1 MALKRGA
8 SGHHGGVQ
16 PPAKAGVPIS
26 GFVDHHTHLLA
37 QAAGVPFPWHGG
49 TVRAFHERVHS
60 DETTPMDVPEPDLP
74 DVPADERAAR
84 LYRGLARAAAAGL
97 VEITEM
103 GMRDWWYLDALAT
116 LGDKPLPAR
125 VRVYVASGLA
135 ERSGVAELEARRAGG
150 GPWVRLDGIKFYA
163 DGWLVPRT
171 CAMCRAFEDEDTT
184 GILFTDSIALAKRIE
199 PFAAAGW
206 RIATH
211 AIGDRAV
218 EAVLDGYEL
227 AWGGDRR
234 ELAATA
240 PRIEH
245 GSVLSAELCSRIAE
259 LGVAVCIQP
268 SFAVTDAAQVPGAL
282 GADRSAAAYPWAS
295 LAALGAR
302 LLAGTDYPIEVIEPL
317 VGLARL
323 VHGRSG
329 RPGFETEGVAPAHSR
344 LAVEL
349 AMAISTYRSAGRTLL
364 SADPSPAARAD
375 LDSIEILGTE
385 PAPFPG

>member
-1 MALKRGA
+1 
-8 SGHHGGVQ
+8 VQ
-16 PPAKAGVPIS
+16 PPAATGVPTA

-37 QAAGVPFPWHGG
+37 QAAGVPFPWQGG
-49 TVRAFHERVHS
+49 TVRAFHERVRG
-60 DETTPMDVPEPDLP
+60 ERTTPMDVPEPHLP

-84 LYRGLARAAAAGL
+84 LYRGLAGAAAAGL

-103 GMRDWWYLDALAT
+103 GMRDWWYLDALAS
-116 LGDKPLPAR
+116 LGDDPLPAR
-125 VRVYVASGLA
+125 VRVYLASGLA
-135 ERSGVAELEARRAGG
+135 ERSGAAELEARLAGG
-150 GPWVRLDGIKFYA
+150 GPWVSLEGIKFYA
-163 DGWLVPRT
+163 DGWLLPRT
-171 CAMCRAFEDEDTT
+171 CAMCRAFDDEDTT

-234 ELAATA
+234 ELAASA

-259 LGVAVCIQP
+259 LGVSVCIQP
-268 SFAVTDAAQVPGAL
+268 SFAVTDAAQVPVTL
-282 GADRSAAAYPWAS
+282 GTDRSAAAYPWAR

-302 LLAGTDYPIEVIEPL
+302 LLAGTDYPIEVIEPM
-317 VGLARL
+317 VGLSRL
-323 VHGRSG
+323 VNGRSE
-329 RPGFETEGVAPAHSR
+329 RPGFLTEGTAPEHSR
-344 LAVEL
+344 LAAEL
-349 AMAISTYRSAGRTLL
+349 AIAISTDRGAGRTFL
-364 SADPSPAARAD
+364 SADPSLASGSE
-375 LDSIEILGTE
+375 LDAIEVLGTE
-385 PAPFPG
+385 PAPFAG

>member
-16 PPAKAGVPIS
+16 PSAKAGVPIG

-49 TVRAFHERVHS
+49 TVRAFHERVHG
-60 DETTPMDVPEPDLP
+60 DRTTPMDVPEPHPLDA
-74 DVPADERAAR
+74 PADERAAR
-84 LYRGLARAAAAGL
+84 LYRGLATAAAAGL

-103 GMRDWWYLDALAT
+103 GMRDWWYFDALAS
-116 LGDKPLPAR
+116 LSDKPLPAR
-125 VRVYVASGLA
+125 VRVYLASGLA
-135 ERSGVAELEARRAGG
+135 ERSGATELAARRAGG
-150 GPWVRLDGIKFYA
+150 GPWVRLEGIKFYA

-218 EAVLDGYEL
+218 EVVLDGYEL

-234 ELAATA
+234 ELAASA

-268 SFAVTDAAQVPGAL
+268 SFAVTDAAEVPVAL
-282 GADRSAAAYPWAS
+282 GTDRLAAAYPWAK
-295 LAALGAR
+295 LAALRAR
-302 LLAGTDYPIEVIEPL
+302 LLAGTDYPIEVIEPM
-317 VGLARL
+317 VGLSRL
-323 VHGRSG
+323 VNGRSG
-329 RPGFETEGVAPAHSR
+329 RPGFAAEGTAPEHAR
-344 LAVEL
+344 LAAEL
-349 AMAISTYRSAGRTLL
+349 ALAISTDRSAGRTFL
-364 SADPSPAARAD
+364 SADPSLASGPD
-375 LDSIEILGTE
+375 LDSIEVLGTD
-385 PAPFPG
+385 PVPFAG

>member
-1 MALKRGA
+1 MARNHRA
-8 SGHHGGVQ
+8 RGHHGGVQ
-16 PPAKAGVPIS
+16 PPADAGVPIG

-49 TVRAFHERVHS
+49 TVRAFHERVHG
-60 DETTPMDVPEPDLP
+60 EQTTPMDVPEPPLP
-74 DVPADERAAR
+74 DLPADERAAR

-103 GMRDWWYLDALAT
+103 GLRDWWYLDALAG
-116 LGDKPLPAR
+116 LRDNPLPAR
-125 VRVYVASGLA
+125 VRVYLSSGLA
-135 ERSGVAELEARRAGG
+135 ERSAVAEREARRADS
-150 GPWVRLDGIKFYA
+150 GPWVRVEGVKFYA

-199 PFAAAGW
+199 PFAATGW

-234 ELAATA
+234 ELAAA
-240 PRIEH
+240 VPRIEH
-245 GSVLSAELCSRIAE
+245 GSVLSADLCSRIAE

-268 SFAVTDAAQVPGAL
+268 SFAVTDAAQIPVAL
-282 GADRSAAAYPWAS
+282 GPDRLAAAYPWAK

-302 LLAGTDYPIEVIEPL
+302 LLAGTDYPIEVIEPM
-317 VGLARL
+317 VGLSRL
-323 VHGRSG
+323 VNGRSG
-329 RPGFETEGVAPAHSR
+329 RPGFATEGTAPEHAR
-344 LAVEL
+344 LAPEL
-349 AMAISTYRSAGRTLL
+349 AVAISTDSNAGRTVL
-364 SADPSPAARAD
+364 SADPTLASGAD
-375 LDSIEILGTE
+375 LDCIEVLGTDA
-385 PAPFPG
+385 APFPG